1 MEPMG
6 KTTSGGPT
14 HGFQQLR
21 SPASQFIAASAT
33 TADFLELVDR
43 FPAGTPLA
51 TSGGVALIQNPLVDR
66 VLPCVIDVHRV
77 LGPGLLER
85 AYKECLAYEL
95 AARGISFQTEVAV
108 PVVYKDVRLA
118 CGFRVDFV
126 VENQLV
132 LEIKSVEEI
141 ARIHEAQIITYL
153 KLMRIKQGL
162 LINFN
167 SRRVMDQVKSVL
179 V

>member
-1 MEPMG
+1 MP
-6 KTTSGGPT
+6 PI
-14 HGFQQLR
+14 H
-21 SPASQFIAASAT
+21 
-33 TADFLELVDR
+33 
-43 FPAGTPLA
+43 
-51 TSGGVALIQNPLVDR
+51 NPLVDR

-95 AARGISFQTEVAV
+95 TARRIPFQTEVAV
-108 PVVYKDVRLA
+108 PVVYKDFRLA

-126 VENQLV
+126 IEKQLL
-132 LEIKSVEEI
+132 LEIKSVDQI
-141 ARIHEAQIITYL
+141 VGIHEAQIITYL
-153 KLMRIKQGL
+153 KLMRVRQGL

-167 SRRVMDQVKSVL
+167 ARRVMDQLKSVL